1 MYYIRFF
8 MDFSVIDFNQQR
20 NAAILKKTALN
31 AVIICSYMILKVN
44 SFSYELKRPICFST
58 LFLAFI
64 ISSSNIYRNAV
75 LFL

>member
-1 MYYIRFF
+1 MHYIRFF
-8 MDFSVIDFNQQR
+8 MDFSVIVINSER
-20 NAAILKKTALN
+20 GKAYKKTARN

-58 LFLAFI
+58 FFLAFI